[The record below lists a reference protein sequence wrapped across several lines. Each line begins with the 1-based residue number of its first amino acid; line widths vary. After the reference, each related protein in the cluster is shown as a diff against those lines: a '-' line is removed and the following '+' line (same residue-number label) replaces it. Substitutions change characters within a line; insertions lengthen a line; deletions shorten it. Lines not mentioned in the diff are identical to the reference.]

1 MHRNFLA
8 LLISSFILLSI
19 SNIGCTKVDTTSIG
33 SDLIPGIDNIH
44 TFETTL
50 VVNATQ
56 GLFNDSTRVTRAQNH
71 VIGNINN
78 DPLFGKTNANLFL
91 ELKPGFFP
99 YYFGNAGDTVT
110 GSSDVGVDS
119 VVLCLSY
126 QGIYGDSTKPQS
138 FEVYQLDNNTTNFVD
153 SAYKLNFQP
162 NVTPTKLLGSAT
174 VDARNL
180 DEYTYFSNHA
190 DSAHNQIRIK
200 LSDAFKNELF
210 GRDSTTGN
218 TLNNAFRSD
227 SIFKTFYK
235 GFEVK
240 ATSTTSNSL
249 FYVNLTDATTRLE
262 VHYRKRNKGNVDTT
276 FASFPFSYLSSTN
289 VSLSS
294 HANYLNRD
302 RTGSESTTSPD
313 ADALYIQ
320 ATPGSYATLKI
331 PELTGFP
338 NSIVHRAE
346 LIVEQVPSDPV
357 LDKILISP
365 SYLYVDLIDPTTG
378 TGFKPIYYDLSP
390 TTAYNPDNSTSGY
403 FLPASGIDFSY
414 FGGFAKTKLDYLG
427 KSISYYNFNLSRY
440 IQNTITKQTT
450 NYDLRLY
457 APINLDYYGYIYPY
471 NNSLAYGR
479 VKIGAGNNPNYKLRL
494 HIVYSKI

>member
-33 SDLIPGIDNIH
+33 SGMIPGIDNIH

-126 QGIYGDSTKPQS
+126 QGLYGDSTKPQT
-138 FEVYQLDNNTTNFVD
+138 FEVWQMDNNVTNFVD
-153 SAYKLNFQP
+153 SSYKLNFQP
-162 NVTPTKLLGSAT
+162 NVTSTKLLGSAT

-190 DSAHNQIRIK
+190 DSAKNQIRIK
-200 LSDAFKNELF
+200 LSNSFMNELF
-210 GRDSTTGN
+210 SRDSTSGN

-235 GFEVK
+235 GFEVR
-240 ATSTTSNSL
+240 ATSGSSNSL

-262 VHYRKRNKGNVDTT
+262 VHYRKRYKGNVDTT
-276 FASFPFSYLSSTN
+276 FASFPFSYLSGTV

-294 HANYLNRD
+294 HANNLTRD
-302 RTGSESTTSPD
+302 RTGAEITTPA

-320 ATPGSYATLKI
+320 TTPGSYATLKI

-338 NSIVHRAE
+338 NSIIHRAE
-346 LIVEQVPSDPV
+346 LIAEQVQSDDD
-357 LDKILISP
+357 LNDKLITP
-365 SYLYVDLIDPTTG
+365 SYLYVDLVDTLTG
-378 TGFKPIYYDLSP
+378 TGFKPIYYDLGP
-390 TTAYNPDNSTSGY
+390 TTAYYPDNSTSGY

-414 FGGFAKTKLDYLG
+414 FGGFAKTKLDYQG
-427 KSISYYNFNLSRY
+427 KSINYYNFNLSRY

-457 APINLDYYGYIYPY
+457 APVNLDYYGYLYPF